1 MDSED
6 GGLTGVSPAPLI
18 PADVDL
24 RDFEYMPLDVRRLRD
39 SRLVATR
46 TADEIVAAILLWC
59 AAWHQV
65 PCGSL
70 PSEDRELAQLAGFG
84 RSITHWREVKDG
96 AMHGLTLCS
105 DGRYYHPVIIEKA
118 AESWNR
124 KLDERHKRAC
134 DRMRKYNAERKARG
148 ESELPMPARG
158 QRLVLV
164 DGVYI
169 YDGLP
174 TEFHRNSEN
183 FRRNSRLKRSG
194 SVKVS
199 VSEVKGS
206 VSKSKDQ
213 TPTSTSSSAA
223 VRKPR
228 SRPAD
233 STKIGPTWESYAR
246 AFNDRYGIPPTANA
260 KVYGQVSKFIDRVG
274 AEEAPAIAAWYVGNN
289 KRAYANGMHCTD
301 LLLRDA
307 EALRAQWATGSLL
320 SESEARS
327 GDETQGRGN
336 VWDSV
341 RERLS
346 DGKS

>member
-6 GGLTGVSPAPLI
+6 GGPTGVLPAPLI

-39 SRLVATR
+39 SRLVAMR
-46 TADEIVAAILLWC
+46 TPDEILAAILLWC

-84 RSITHWREVKDG
+84 RSIAHWKEVKDG
-96 AMHGLTLCS
+96 AMHGLMLCS
-105 DGRYYHPVIIEKA
+105 DGRFYHHVIVEKA
-118 AESWNR
+118 AESWNK

-134 DRMRKYNAERKARG
+134 DRIRKYNLERKSRG
-148 ESELPMPARG
+148 EPELPMPERG
-158 QRLVLV
+158 FRLVWA
-164 DGVYI
+164 DGVYN
-169 YDGLP
+169 YSGFP
-174 TEFHRNSEN
+174 SEFQRNSEN
-183 FRRNSRLKRSG
+183 FRRNSRLKRSEE
-194 SVKVS
+194 KLR
-199 VSEVKGS
+199 EVKGS
-206 VSKSKDQ
+206 EVKVKQRQ

-223 VRKPR
+223 ARQPR

-233 STKIGPTWESYAR
+233 STKIGSTWEAYAR
-246 AFNDRYGIPPTANA
+246 AFCDRYGIPPTANA

-289 KRAYANGMHCTD
+289 KRVYASGMHCTD

-320 SESEARS
+320 SEAEARS

-341 RERLS
+341 RRRLN
-346 DGKS
+346 DGQP